1 MTPTLALGRCH
12 SICTSSSEPPV
23 RVWDD
28 GLTKLRN
35 VPRGNSTETLCGWVL
50 WCLPH
55 CFATCLASWWAQSNG
70 VRVGMLRQV
79 LGLQACHHV
88 TSVAVTTGGVRSQ
101 RVGRSGQGRG
111 AHTRTHA
118 RARRQQPMDMRVA
131 YADASPSQA
140 RAACALVL
148 QTVEAEHRLF
158 YQLFGVASR
167 QLPDD
172 ERKSAASMSGNA
184 GTKPSSRVRGPQEYM
199 LDGDQ
204 AGLTC
209 VGASVRVFS

>member
-1 MTPTLALGRCH
+1 MAFVLECYGKYLDCRLAIMSRL
-12 SICTSSSEPPV
+12 
-23 RVWDD
+23 
-28 GLTKLRN
+28 L
-35 VPRGNSTETLCGWVL
+35 
-50 WCLPH
+50 
-55 CFATCLASWWAQSNG
+55 
-70 VRVGMLRQV
+70 
-79 LGLQACHHV
+79 
-88 TSVAVTTGGVRSQ
+88 RSQ
-101 RVGRSGQGRG
+101 LEVCEASESDVLAKVGGHTH
-111 AHTRTHA
+111 AHTHTRP
-118 RARRQQPMDMRVA
+118 QVDMRVA

-209 VGASVRVFS
+209 VGAYVRVFS